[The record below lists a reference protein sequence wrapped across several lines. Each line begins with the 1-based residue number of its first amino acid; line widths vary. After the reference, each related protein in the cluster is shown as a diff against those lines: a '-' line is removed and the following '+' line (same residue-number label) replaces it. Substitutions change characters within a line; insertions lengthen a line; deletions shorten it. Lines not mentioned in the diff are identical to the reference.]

1 MIPDLIT
8 ISDAR
13 EHLRL
18 DSENG
23 IGPDDAWLAIWIPAV
38 SQAVG
43 LWLRDESRAFFEDT
57 DGKHV
62 HPVVRAAALVEL
74 ATQYRNREDRPTDSP
89 NYILNRSSA
98 MLLSGLRAP
107 LVK

>member
-1 MIPDLIT
+1 MIDLV
-8 ISDAR
+8 SVADAR

-18 DSENG
+18 DSDNG
-23 IGPDDAWLAIWIPAV
+23 IGPDDVWLSIWIPAV
-38 SQAVG
+38 SQAIG

-89 NYILNRSSA
+89 NYIINRSSA

-107 LVK
+107 QVK

>member
-1 MIPDLIT
+1 MIDLVSIA
-8 ISDAR
+8 DAR

-18 DSENG
+18 DAENG
-23 IGPDDAWLAIWIPAV
+23 VGPDDVWLSIWIPAV
-38 SQAVG
+38 SQAIG
-43 LWLRDESRAFFEDT
+43 LWLRDSSRAFFEDT
-57 DGKHV
+57 DGKHI

-89 NYILNRSSA
+89 NYVINRSSA